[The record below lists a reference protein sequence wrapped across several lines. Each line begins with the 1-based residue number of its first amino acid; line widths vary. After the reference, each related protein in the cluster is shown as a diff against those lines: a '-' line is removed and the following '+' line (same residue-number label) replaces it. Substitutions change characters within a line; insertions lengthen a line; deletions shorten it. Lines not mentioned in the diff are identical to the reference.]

1 MNLRLTNLDRL
12 IGRTLVQF
20 ESWLIS
26 SAWRGR
32 ENECVN
38 LFTHG
43 FLFKEIGIGK
53 PIEDFTQ
60 VGIEVSVPQPKGIG
74 TKAAARK
81 DLVIW
86 NEAHETAFN
95 TDWIP
100 VRFPISII
108 EWKAKRKPK
117 RSVLLDSH
125 DIRWLAQ
132 MSQQNQ
138 NFLGYAVT
146 VDFANPTR
154 RLFTARLFGGEQTDD
169 FQQDYK

>member
-1 MNLRLTNLDRL
+1 MNARLTNLDRL

-20 ESWLIS
+20 ENWLIS
-26 SAWRGR
+26 SDWRGR

-53 PIEDFTQ
+53 PVEDFTQ

-86 NEAHETAFN
+86 NEARETAFN
-95 TDWIP
+95 ADWIP
-100 VRFPISII
+100 VRFPFSII
-108 EWKAKRKPK
+108 EWKARRKPK
-117 RSVLLDSH
+117 RSSLLDSH

-132 MSQQNQ
+132 MSRQNQ
-138 NFLGYAVT
+138 GFIGYAVT
-146 VDFANPTR
+146 VDFTILTQ
-154 RLFTARLFGGEQTDD
+154 RLFTARLFGGKQTDD
-169 FQQDYK
+169 FHQAYK